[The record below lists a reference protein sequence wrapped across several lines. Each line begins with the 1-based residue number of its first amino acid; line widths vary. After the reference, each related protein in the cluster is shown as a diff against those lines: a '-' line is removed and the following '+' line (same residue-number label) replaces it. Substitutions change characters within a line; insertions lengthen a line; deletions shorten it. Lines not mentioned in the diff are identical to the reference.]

1 MPLLDYLRGFAP
13 QSQSAFVR
21 RSYTRELVGELSFTF
36 PLAMLQAGV
45 ISVIGALLFGVGPMG
60 VATITAAPMF
70 ANATSTLWAKLA
82 HGRRK
87 AVTVAVL
94 QSLFLLM
101 VAAIALLPIRPSSAT
116 LFVGLY
122 VMTRCLISGVI
133 TVRTVIWRANY
144 PRHSRSR
151 ITGRLML
158 LNTCMLALLPVVA
171 GKLFDKK
178 KESPDATEASST
190 VQVIQD
196 TEVVHSAIGFDP
208 MLFKAVYIAA
218 ALIGIIGVIAYAGL
232 RVRRE
237 RVLLQEE
244 HTAAQSKNNSDEPGS
259 RVSALHVLRTDHH
272 FRSYMV
278 WQFFAGVAT
287 MAGNTVLIAFITQL
301 LADLPEKWSLGPP
314 SLGLGPFLVGF
325 ILTEAA
331 VQLFV
336 ALSLPFWAHYLD
348 KVHVT
353 RFRTRHGLTWIFTQS
368 TAFLAVFAATFGIG
382 IEWLML
388 LILIPRIGQGIL
400 FGGGRLAWQLGH
412 HDFADR
418 HLAATYMAIHQTL
431 TGVRGFI
438 APFLGV
444 LLYAGFNDFNLLGL
458 SIPAWQGV
466 GYWVFA
472 FTLAC
477 AIIGWLGFVMLDKKV
492 GGDGA
497 AQAHD

>member
-13 QSQSAFVR
+13 QAQSAFVR
-21 RSYTRELVGELSFTF
+21 RAYMRELTGELSFTF

-70 ANATSTLWAKLA
+70 ANATSTLWARLA

-87 AVTVAVL
+87 AIAVAVL
-94 QSLFLLM
+94 QSLFLVM
-101 VAAIALLPIRPSSAT
+101 VATIALLPIRPSSAT

-122 VMTRCLISGVI
+122 VLTRCLVAGVI
-133 TVRTVIWRANY
+133 TIRTVIWRANY

-158 LNTCMLALLPVVA
+158 LNTCMLALLPLVA
-171 GKLFDKK
+171 GKLFDA
-178 KESPDATEASST
+178 EE
-190 VQVIQD
+190 
-196 TEVVHSAIGFDP
+196 GFDP
-208 MLFKAVYIAA
+208 RLYKAVYLAA
-218 ALIGIIGVIAYAGL
+218 ALIGTIGVVAYAGL

-237 RVLLQEE
+237 RALLKEE
-244 HTAAQSKNNSDEPGS
+244 RAAQAKSDTAEPGS

-287 MAGNTVLIAFITQL
+287 MAGNTVLIAFITQQL
-301 LADLPEKWSLGPP
+301 SQLPDDWTLGSPR
-314 SLGLGPFLVGF
+314 LGLGRFLVGF

-368 TAFLAVFAATFGIG
+368 TAFIAVFAATFGIG
-382 IEWLML
+382 FEWLML
-388 LILIPRIGQGIL
+388 LILIPRIGQGLL

-444 LLYAGFNDFNLLGL
+444 LLYTGFNKFHLFGL
-458 SIPAWQGV
+458 SIPAWQGI

-472 FTLAC
+472 ITLAS
-477 AIIGWLGFVMLDKKV
+477 ALIGWYGFVRLDKKV

>member
-1 MPLLDYLRGFAP
+1 MPLIDYLRGFAP
-13 QSQSAFVR
+13 RAQSAFVR
-21 RSYTRELVGELSFTF
+21 RSYTRELIGEMSFTF

-45 ISVIGALLFGVGPMG
+45 ISVIGTLLFGVGPMG

-70 ANATSTLWAKLA
+70 ANATSTIWAKLA
-82 HGRRK
+82 NGRAK
-87 AVTVAVL
+87 AMTVAVL
-94 QSLFLLM
+94 QSIFLAL
-101 VAAIALLPIRPSSAT
+101 VATIALLPIHPSNAT

-122 VMTRCLISGVI
+122 VVTRCLIAGVI

-144 PRHSRSR
+144 PRHNRSR

-158 LNTCMLALLPVVA
+158 LNTIMLALLPLVA
-171 GKLFDKK
+171 GKLFD
-178 KESPDATEASST
+178 AEA
-190 VQVIQD
+190 
-196 TEVVHSAIGFDP
+196 GFNP
-208 MLFKAVYIAA
+208 MLFKAVYLGAA
-218 ALIGIIGVIAYAGL
+218 GMGIVGVMAYAGL

-237 RVLLQEE
+237 RKLLEDE
-244 HTAAQSKNNSDEPGS
+244 RNASRKRGDAKATA
-259 RVSALHVLRTDHH
+259 RVSPMHVLRTDHH
-272 FRSYMV
+272 FRSYMI

-287 MAGNTVLIAFITQL
+287 MAGNTVMIAFITQQL
-301 LADLPEKWSLGPP
+301 SQLPNDWTLGSPR
-314 SLGLGPFLVGF
+314 LGLGRFLIGF

-336 ALSLPFWAHYLD
+336 ALSIPFWAHYLD

-368 TAFLAVFAATFGIG
+368 TAFIAAFVATFGIG
-382 IEWLML
+382 FEWLML
-388 LILIPRIGQGIL
+388 LILIPRIGQGLL

-444 LLYAGFNDFNLLGL
+444 ILYAGWQGSDNLLGSGL
-458 SIPAWQGV
+458 ILPAWAGID
-466 GYWVFA
+466 YWVFA
-472 FTLAC
+472 ITLAF
-477 AIIGWLGFVMLDKKV
+477 AVVGWLGFVLLDKKV

-497 AQAHD
+497 AKTHD

>member
-1 MPLLDYLRGFAP
+1 MPVLNYLRDFAP
-13 QSQSAFVR
+13 KAQSAFVR
-21 RSYTRELVGELSFTF
+21 RAYTRELVGELSFTF

-45 ISVIGALLFGVGPMG
+45 ISVIGTLLFGVGPMG
-60 VATITAAPMF
+60 VATIAAAPMF

-82 HGRRK
+82 NGRRK
-87 AVTVAVL
+87 AFTVAVL
-94 QSLFLLM
+94 QSLLLVM
-101 VAAIALLPIRPSSAT
+101 VAVIALLPTKPSNAAV
-116 LFVGLY
+116 FVGCY
-122 VMTRCLISGVI
+122 VLARCLIAGVI

-158 LNTCMLALLPVVA
+158 LNTCMLAAIPFAAGLLFSEE
-171 GKLFDKK
+171 K
-178 KESPDATEASST
+178 
-190 VQVIQD
+190 
-196 TEVVHSAIGFDP
+196 GFDP
-208 MLFKAVYIAA
+208 RLYLAVYLAA
-218 ALIGIIGVIAYAGL
+218 ALAGIIGVISYAGL

-237 RVLLQEE
+237 RALRKEELSPTIGSADTPGPPVRTSAIQILL
-244 HTAAQSKNNSDEPGS
+244 
-259 RVSALHVLRTDHH
+259 TDHH

-287 MAGNTVLIAFITQL
+287 MAGNTVLIAFITQQ
-301 LADLPEKWSLGPP
+301 LALLPEKWTLGPS
-314 SLGLGPFLVGF
+314 SLGLGRFFVGF
-325 ILTEAA
+325 VLTEAA

-336 ALSLPFWAHYLD
+336 ALSIPFWAHYLD

-368 TAFLAVFAATFGIG
+368 TAFLAVFAATTSIG
-382 IEWLML
+382 FEWLML

-418 HLAATYMAIHQTL
+418 HLAATYMGIHQTL

-444 LLYAGFNDFNLLGL
+444 LLYTGFNQFNLLGI
-458 SIPAWQGV
+458 SIPAWQGI

-472 FTLAC
+472 ITLAC
-477 AIIGWLGFVMLDKKV
+477 ALIGWLGFIHLDKQV